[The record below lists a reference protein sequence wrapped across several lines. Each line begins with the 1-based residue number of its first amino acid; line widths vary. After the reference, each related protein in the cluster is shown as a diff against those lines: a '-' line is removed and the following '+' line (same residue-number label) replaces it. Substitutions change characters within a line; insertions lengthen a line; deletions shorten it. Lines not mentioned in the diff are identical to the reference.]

1 MPPRTI
7 KSERIY
13 RLIPF
18 FSLCSSLFSVSYQDY
33 VSLRPDYIKGE
44 GPRRGRGHRT
54 LVEGSLLPLVSCC
67 GAAEMGSQGLP
78 GPHPWFWI
86 WVGGC
91 SHSTGS

>member
-44 GPRRGRGHRT
+44 GPRRGKEATGH
-54 LVEGSLLPLVSCC
+54 
-67 GAAEMGSQGLP
+67 
-78 GPHPWFWI
+78 
-86 WVGGC
+86 
-91 SHSTGS
+91 